1 MSLDNAIKFAKNVGA
16 DKVPFRFQFPVDI
29 KEEFEELSE
38 KYKVSM
44 TDMILGLI
52 KSAIDEDR
60 GLTNVSVVNIIN
72 KIEKLEEQYANL
84 LKIHNDTG
92 DDVIE
97 CSDGTIINIKA
108 DMEKLKFRIKILNNE
123 LEKRIKQWTLQFKE
137 K

>member
-29 KEEFEELSE
+29 KEEFEELCE

-72 KIEKLEEQYANL
+72 KIEKLEKEYINLEQIFN
-84 LKIHNDTG
+84 KTG
-92 DDVIE
+92 DNELE
-97 CSDGTIINIKA
+97 CTDGTIIHVA
-108 DMEKLKFRIKILNNE
+108 DDMEKLRFRIKVLNKE
-123 LEKRIKQWTLQFKE
+123 LQRRSR
-137 K
+137 

>member
-1 MSLDNAIKFAKNVGA
+1 MSLDSAIKFAKNVGA

-29 KEEFEELSE
+29 KEDFEELCQ
-38 KYKVSM
+38 KHNVSM

-72 KIEKLEEQYANL
+72 KIEKLEKEYINLEQIFN
-84 LKIHNDTG
+84 KTG
-92 DDVIE
+92 DNELE
-97 CSDGTIINIKA
+97 CTDGTIIHVA
-108 DMEKLKFRIKILNNE
+108 DDMEKLRFRIKVLNNE

>member
-1 MSLDNAIKFAKNVGA
+1 MSLDNAIKFAKNVSA

-29 KEEFEELSE
+29 KEEFEELCE

-92 DDVIE
+92 DDVME

-123 LEKRIKQWTLQFKE
+123 LEKRIKQ
-137 K
+137 

>member
-1 MSLDNAIKFAKNVGA
+1 MSLDNAIKFAKNVSA

-123 LEKRIKQWTLQFKE
+123 LEKRIKQ
-137 K
+137 

>member
-1 MSLDNAIKFAKNVGA
+1 MSLDSAIKFAKNVGA

-29 KEEFEELSE
+29 KEDFEELCQ
-38 KYKVSM
+38 KHNVSM

-84 LKIHNDTG
+84 LKIH
-92 DDVIE
+92 
-97 CSDGTIINIKA
+97 K
-108 DMEKLKFRIKILNNE
+108 MYILQAKVVSE
-123 LEKRIKQWTLQFKE
+123 SSVTLFAFTLFEQ
-137 K
+137 

>member
-97 CSDGTIINIKA
+97 CSDGTIINISA

-123 LEKRIKQWTLQFKE
+123 LEKRIKQ
-137 K
+137 

>member
-1 MSLDNAIKFAKNVGA
+1 MSLDSAIKFAKNVGA

-29 KEEFEELSE
+29 KEDFEELCQ
-38 KYKVSM
+38 KHNVSM

-52 KSAIDEDR
+52 KSAIDEDT

-123 LEKRIKQWTLQFKE
+123 LEKRINQ
-137 K
+137 